1 MYSSEDKLIILINNL
16 DFLTYK
22 KKSFL
27 VSQFK
32 DFDDLK
38 KNYNLKKDL
47 LLKEISIDNYNKLA
61 LQIDDQFI
69 NSFINNLEKSNI
81 SAITYKNPNY
91 SKYLLEIPSPPLV
104 LYCKGNLKLLN
115 TPSLA
120 IVGTRRCTKYGKEIT
135 EKFSKEIAQNGI
147 TIVSGLAD
155 GVDSIAHR
163 GALDVKGN
171 TIAVIGS
178 GFYHIYPATNIPLFE
193 KIIENNG
200 LVVTEYKPSEKPQ
213 TFHFPAR
220 NRIIAGLCKGTLI
233 TEAPVK
239 SGSMI
244 TKDYAIEFNRD
255 IYAICGRLTDI
266 YSAGCNE
273 LIKEYRN
280 AMVTSPSDIIEDY
293 GLIYNNL
300 SKPKEVFQLDL
311 DEEIVLNAIGADT
324 IHFDELLIKTKMEI
338 FKLNYVLMKLE
349 LKDIIKKYS
358 GNYYSK

>member
-1 MYSSEDKLIILINNL
+1 MYSSEDKLIILINNI

-22 KKSFL
+22 KKAFL

-32 DFDDLK
+32 DFNDLK
-38 KNYNLKKDL
+38 NNYNLKKAL
-47 LLKEISIDNYNKLA
+47 LLQEISLDNYNKLA

-81 SAITYKNPNY
+81 SAITFKNPNY

-104 LYCKGNLKLLN
+104 LYCIGNIKLLN

-135 EKFSKEIAQNGI
+135 EKFSREIAQNGI

-163 GALDVKGN
+163 GAIDVKGN

-178 GFYHIYPATNIPLFE
+178 GFYHIYPATNIPLYE

-220 NRIIAGLCKGTLI
+220 NRIIAGLCKGTLV

-244 TKDYAIEFNRD
+244 TKDYALEFNRD

-266 YSAGCNE
+266 YSTGCNE

-293 GLIYNNL
+293 GLIYNEIN
-300 SKPKEVFQLDL
+300 KPKETIQLDF
-311 DEEIVLNAIGADT
+311 DEEVVLNTIGADT
-324 IHFDELLIKTKMEI
+324 IHFDELLSKTKIEI
-338 FKLNYVLMKLE
+338 YRLTYILMKLE
-349 LKDIIKKYS
+349 LKDLIKKYP